1 MERNGTQPIEIEQKV
16 LSNLQE
22 FVADLGHAHAARII
36 NTDSVLDKDLGI
48 GSLERVELFSRLEQS
63 LGIQLP
69 HELLYEAETV
79 NDLIRALQKNELQQ
93 TEIQHVQKP
102 VLDPTAPI
110 AESKETLV
118 EVLRG
123 YAEIDPSR
131 PHIYLQ
137 ADTGEEQIITYGMLR
152 DVANAVAI
160 GLLHFGLQPGDTVA
174 LMLPTSKDFFYAFF
188 GVLFAGCIPVPI
200 YPPLRPKRLEEY
212 VRKEAGIL
220 RNAEVKLLITGFG
233 IETIAHPLQH
243 FIPSLRAVMNV
254 TDLTRLTGALPNIR
268 IRSNDPALIQYTSG
282 STGNPKGVLLSHA
295 NLLANIH
302 AIGMA
307 IKVCPTDI
315 AVSWLPLYHDM
326 GLIGAW
332 LGCLTFCIP
341 LVILS
346 PITFLTQPKRW
357 LWAIHTHRATLS
369 AAPNFAY
376 ELCVRKIQDKE
387 IEGLDLSSWR
397 CAFNGAEAVNP
408 STLTRF
414 INRFEPYGF
423 HPETLLPV
431 YGLAESSAGL
441 TISPLGR
448 PARVDKIVREAFES
462 LHIAVPAATK
472 EASPLRF
479 VSSGVPMPGHEVRI
493 VNENNIEVQERVE
506 GRLQFRGP
514 STMLGYYHAPEAT
527 QSIYFDGWLDSGDY
541 AYQADREIFITGRRK
556 DVIIKSGRNLY
567 PEELEEI
574 AGNINKVRKGC
585 VAAFGVMD
593 PKLGTEKIVVLAET
607 KEEEIRDRE
616 EITAKIF
623 EEITTAIGIPPDV
636 VHLVPPGTILKTS
649 SGKLR
654 RTSIREA
661 YLQNKL
667 IQRNRQAWV
676 EMVKL
681 WLLTIAPIARKYARR
696 AGKLLYAA
704 YAYFMLIATI
714 LPVWILAM
722 TLPTKDKKITRLIQ
736 YWARIF
742 LWLIGIKPKVSG
754 KAYLSQKAPMIFVAN
769 HASYLDAIVLLAALR
784 LDFVFVAKQELIKVP
799 VIRTFMNKQAYITVD
814 RTSMAKGLLDTQHIE
829 QVLQQGQ
836 SVLVFPEGTFVRA
849 KGIQPFK
856 LGAFKAAVETS
867 SQICAV
873 ALQGTRQF
881 MPEGSIL
888 PLRTAVTV
896 TIFEPLQPM
905 SKDWHEMTRLR
916 DVTREQI
923 AQATGDP
930 LFETTTVNR

>member
-1 MERNGTQPIEIEQKV
+1 MDPVQLSPAELEQRIITLV
-16 LSNLQE
+16 RE
-22 FVADLGHAHAARII
+22 FVVDLGHAQAARII
-36 NTDSVLDKDLGI
+36 SVDSVLDKDLGL
-48 GSLERVELFSRLEQS
+48 GSLERVELFSRLEQN
-63 LGIQLP
+63 LNLQLP

-79 NDLIRALQKNELQQ
+79 SDLILALQK
-93 TEIQHVQKP
+93 TEPHQEEMPHVQKA
-102 VLDPTAPI
+102 VSNPTAPI
-110 AESKETLV
+110 TERKETLV
-118 EVLRG
+118 EVLRS
-123 YAEIDPSR
+123 YAEIDPNR
-131 PHIYLQ
+131 PHLYLQ
-137 ADTGEEQIITYGMLR
+137 TETGEEQIITYGMLR
-152 DVANAVAI
+152 DVAHAVAT

-212 VRKEAGIL
+212 ARREAGIL
-220 RNAEVKLLITGFG
+220 RNAEVRLLITGYG

-243 FIPSLRAVMNV
+243 FIPSLRAVMSV
-254 TDLTRLTGALPNIR
+254 TDLTHLTGSLPNIR
-268 IRSNDPALIQYTSG
+268 IQPNDPALIQYTSG

-302 AIGMA
+302 AIGVA

-332 LGCLTFCIP
+332 LGCLTFNIP

-376 ELCVRKIQDKE
+376 ELCVRKIQDAE

-414 INRFEPYGF
+414 IDRFKPYGF

-448 PARVDKIVREAFES
+448 PARIDTIVREAFETM
-462 LHIAVPAATK
+462 HICIPASAK
-472 EASPLRF
+472 EPSPLRF

-493 VNENNIEVQERVE
+493 VNEYNIEVQERIE
-506 GRLQFRGP
+506 GSLQFRGP
-514 STMLGYYHAPEAT
+514 STMLGYYRAPEAT
-527 QSIYFDGWLDSGDY
+527 QAIYFDGWWDSGDY
-541 AYQADREIFITGRRK
+541 AYQADHEIFITGRRK

-574 AGNINKVRKGC
+574 ASNIDKVRKGC

-593 PKLGTEKIVVLAET
+593 PKLGTEKIVLIAET
-607 KEEEIRDRE
+607 KEEEMRSRE

-623 EEITTAIGIPPDV
+623 EEITAAIGIPPDV

-654 RTSIREA
+654 RASIRDA
-661 YLQNKL
+661 YLHNKL
-667 IQRNRQAWV
+667 IQRNRKAWV
-676 EMVKL
+676 EIAKL
-681 WLLTIAPIARKYARR
+681 WLISIAPIARKYARK

-704 YAYFMLIATI
+704 YAYLVLIVTV
-714 LPVWILAM
+714 LPVWIFAM
-722 TLPTKDKKITRLIQ
+722 ILPAKDKKVTQLVQ
-736 YWARIF
+736 HWARTF
-742 LWLIGIKPKVSG
+742 LWLIGIKPKVLG
-754 KAYLSQKAPMIFVAN
+754 REYLPKKVPLIFVAN
-769 HASYLDAIVLLAALR
+769 HASYLDAIVLLAVLR

-799 VIRTFMNKQAYITVD
+799 VIRTFVNKQAYITVD
-814 RTSMAKGLLDTQHIE
+814 RTSMAKGLLDTQNIT

-856 LGAFKAAVETS
+856 LGAFKAAVEAS

-888 PLRTAVTV
+888 PLRTKVTV
-896 TIFEPLQPM
+896 TIFEPLQPV

-923 AQATGDP
+923 SQATGDP
-930 LFETTTVNR
+930 LFEASTVNR